1 MVSEVEERIDLVLA
15 VSLGRDVVAVESLY
29 LEVLPRTG
37 VPNRIALFKDLL
49 ERTPAPRRA
58 RHKRD
63 LSFAEARPLLVPL
76 IQELVGVRN
85 VLAHAIVYPLIHDD
99 SIDLRHR
106 RSRRIEKLTYKVA
119 YLEGLISQGY
129 PVLATLDDVLAQVA
143 DREVW
148 GQLMGFDER

>member
-1 MVSEVEERIDLVLA
+1 M
-15 VSLGRDVVAVESLY
+15 
-29 LEVLPRTG
+29 
-37 VPNRIALFKDLL
+37 
-49 ERTPAPRRA
+49 
-58 RHKRD
+58 
-63 LSFAEARPLLVPL
+63 PL